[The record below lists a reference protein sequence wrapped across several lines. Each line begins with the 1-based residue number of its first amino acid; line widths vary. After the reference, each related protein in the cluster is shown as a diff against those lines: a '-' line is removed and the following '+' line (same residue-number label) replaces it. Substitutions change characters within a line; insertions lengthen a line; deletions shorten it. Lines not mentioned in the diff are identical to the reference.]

1 MATFD
6 EDEILGKAYD
16 RRLMGR
22 LMTYLRPYRGLVA
35 LSIVLL
41 TAAFLLELAQ
51 PYLVKIAID
60 EHVKRGDT
68 AGLARV
74 ALLYFGALMGTFLF
88 RYGELYVMNLVGQK
102 VMYDLRMQIFGHLL
116 RQGVRYFTRNPVGR
130 LMTRV
135 TSDVDVLNEMFTAG
149 VVAVIEDVLKLLGI
163 MVILAAMDWK
173 LALATF
179 AVLPILAVTA
189 TLFRARVRHTYRLV
203 RTAIARI
210 NTFLQENLVGMQ
222 VVQLFNHER
231 HNMRRFERLN
241 REHLDAHLMTIF
253 YYAVFFPV
261 VELLGAI
268 AVALI
273 LWFGGLEVQSG
284 ALTFGVL
291 VAFIQYA
298 EMFFRPISDLSEKY
312 GIMQAAMASSERIFK
327 VLDTDE
333 ATPEAADAAA
343 RVGAGAGGSG
353 GDGGGG
359 TRPMRGAIRF
369 EHVDFAYEN
378 DNYVLKNVDFTI
390 APGERVAVVGATG
403 AGKSTIVNLLT
414 RFYDP
419 TRGRV
424 LVDDL
429 DVRDVPVAWLRRGIG
444 VVQQDVFLFAGSIAY
459 NIGLGRAEID
469 APAIARAARQVNAER
484 FVSPLA
490 GGFASEVREGGG
502 SLSVG
507 QRQLLAF
514 ARALAYDPGILVL
527 DEATS
532 SVDTE
537 TEAMIQDGLEKLL
550 RGRTALV
557 IAHRLSTIRNAD
569 RILVMHHGELRE
581 QGPHEKLLALGG
593 IYRKLYDLQYR
604 DQEAPARTSA
614 ASSPD
619 P

>member
-1 MATFD
+1 
-6 EDEILGKAYD
+6 
-16 RRLMGR
+16 
-22 LMTYLRPYRGLVA
+22 
-35 LSIVLL
+35 
-41 TAAFLLELAQ
+41 
-51 PYLVKIAID
+51 
-60 EHVKRGDT
+60 
-68 AGLARV
+68 
-74 ALLYFGALMGTFLF
+74 
-88 RYGELYVMNLVGQK
+88 
-102 VMYDLRMQIFGHLL
+102 
-116 RQGVRYFTRNPVGR
+116 
-130 LMTRV
+130 
-135 TSDVDVLNEMFTAG
+135 
-149 VVAVIEDVLKLLGI
+149 
-163 MVILAAMDWK
+163 MDWK

-179 AVLPILAVTA
+179 AVLPILALTA
-189 TLFRARVRHTYRLV
+189 TLFRTRVRHTYRLV
-203 RTAIARI
+203 RTAIAKI

-253 YYAVFFPV
+253 YYAVFYPV

-273 LWFGGLEVQSG
+273 LWFGGLEVRSG
-284 ALTFGVL
+284 VLTFGVL

-333 ATPEAADAAA
+333 ATPEAADAWT
-343 RVGAGAGGSG
+343 RVGAGAG
-353 GDGGGG
+353 DGGGG
-359 TRPMRGAIRF
+359 ARPMRGAVRF
-369 EHVDFAYEN
+369 EHVDFAYEGETW
-378 DNYVLKNVDFTI
+378 VLKNVDFAI
-390 APGERVAVVGATG
+390 APGERIAVVGATG

-414 RFYDP
+414 RFYDAP
-419 TRGRV
+419 RGRV
-424 LVDDL
+424 LVDDM

-469 APAIARAARQVNAER
+469 AEAIARAARQVNAER

-490 GGFASEVREGGG
+490 GGYASEVREGGG

-514 ARALAYDPGILVL
+514 ARALAYDPAILVL

-581 QGPHEKLLALGG
+581 QGRHEELLALGG
-593 IYRKLYDLQYR
+593 IYKKLYELQYR
-604 DQEAPARTSA
+604 DQEAPAKTWA
-614 ASSPD
+614 AASPD

>member
-1 MATFD
+1 MATMD
-6 EDEILGKAYD
+6 DDEILGRAYD
-16 RRLMGR
+16 RRLMSR
-22 LMTYLRPYRGLVA
+22 LLTYLRPYRRLVA
-35 LSIVLL
+35 ISIGLL

-51 PYLVKIAID
+51 PYLVKVAID
-60 EHVKRGDT
+60 EHLKRGNPE
-68 AGLARV
+68 GLARI
-74 ALLYFGALMGTFLF
+74 ALLYFGTLLGTFFF

-102 VMYDLRMQIFGHLL
+102 VMYDLRMQIYEHLL
-116 RQGVRYFTRNPVGR
+116 RQGVRFFTRNPVGR

-149 VVAVIEDVLKLLGI
+149 VVAVIEDVLKLAGI
-163 MVILAAMDWK
+163 MVILAVMDWK

-179 AVLPILAVTA
+179 AVLPLLAVTA
-189 TLFRARVRHTYRLV
+189 TLFRTRVRHTYRLV
-203 RTAIARI
+203 RTAIAKI

-222 VVQLFNHER
+222 VVQLFNHES

-241 REHLDAHLMTIF
+241 REHLDAHLKTIF
-253 YYAVFFPV
+253 YYAVFFPA
-261 VELLGAI
+261 VELLGAVAI
-268 AVALI
+268 ALI
-273 LWFGGLEVQSG
+273 LWFGGLEVKSG

-327 VLDTDE
+327 VLDTEE
-333 ATPEAADAAA
+333 ATPEAADAWAG
-343 RVGAGAGGSG
+343 VGAVPG
-353 GDGGGG
+353 GDGA
-359 TRPMRGAIRF
+359 RPLRGAIRF
-369 EHVDFAYEN
+369 EHVDFAYEG
-378 DNYVLKNVDFTI
+378 DNLVLKNVDFAI
-390 APGERVAVVGATG
+390 APGERIAVVGATG

-424 LVDDL
+424 LVDGM
-429 DVRDVPVAWLRRGIG
+429 DVREVPLDWLRRGIG
-444 VVQQDVFLFAGSIAY
+444 VVQQDVFLFAGSVAY
-459 NIGLGRAEID
+459 NIGLGRPEID
-469 APAIARAARQVNAER
+469 RAAIERAAAQVNAAD
-484 FVSPLA
+484 FVRAIP
-490 GGFASEVREGGG
+490 GGFSSEVREGGG

-514 ARALAYDPGILVL
+514 ARALAYDPAILVL

-581 QGPHEKLLALGG
+581 EGRHEELLARGG
-593 IYRKLYDLQYR
+593 IYRKLYELQYR
-604 DQEAPARTSA
+604 DQESAPERARA
-614 ASSPD
+614 
-619 P
+619 

>member
-1 MATFD
+1 MAHFD

-16 RRLMGR
+16 SRLMRRL
-22 LMTYLRPYRGLVA
+22 LTYLRPYRRLVA

-41 TAAFLLELAQ
+41 TGAFLLELAQ

-60 EHVKRGDT
+60 EHIGRGDA
-68 AGLARV
+68 AGIGRI
-74 ALLYFGALMGTFLF
+74 ALLYFAALAGTFAC
-88 RYGELYVMNLVGQK
+88 RYGELYVMNLVGQR
-102 VMYDLRMQIFGHLL
+102 VMVDLRMQIFGHLL
-116 RQGVRYFTRNPVGR
+116 RQSVRYFTRNPVGR

-149 VVAVIEDVLKLLGI
+149 VVAVIEDVLKLAGI
-163 MVILAAMDWK
+163 MVILAILDLR

-179 AVLPILAVTA
+179 AVLPILAITA
-189 TLFRARVRHTYRLV
+189 AVFRVRVRHTYRLV
-203 RTAIARI
+203 RTAIAKI
-210 NTFLQENLVGMQ
+210 NAFLQENLTGMQ
-222 VVQLFNHER
+222 VVQLFNHET

-241 REHLDAHLMTIF
+241 RDHLEAHLQTIF

-261 VELLGAI
+261 VKLLGAI

-273 LWFGGLEVQSG
+273 LWFGGLDVRG
-284 ALTFGVL
+284 GGLTFGVL

-298 EMFFRPISDLSEKY
+298 DMFFRPISDLSEKY

-333 ATPEAADAAA
+333 ATPEVAAA
-343 RVGAGAGGSG
+343 GLVPIET
-353 GDGGGG
+353 GDGG
-359 TRPMRGAIRF
+359 RPRPLRGAIRF
-369 EHVDFAYEN
+369 DNVSFAYEKEEW
-378 DNYVLKNVDFTI
+378 VLKNLDFAI

-403 AGKSTIVNLLT
+403 AGKSTIVNLIT

-429 DVRDVPVAWLRRGIG
+429 DVREVPLDRLRRAIG
-444 VVQQDVFLFAGSIAY
+444 VVQQDVFLFAGSVAY
-459 NIGLGRAEID
+459 NIGLARPEISD
-469 APAIARAARQVNAER
+469 AAIAAAARQVNAE
-484 FVSPLA
+484 
-490 GGFASEVREGGG
+490 GFICALPHGFTSELREGGG

-514 ARALAYDPGILVL
+514 ARALAYDPAILIL

-537 TEAMIQDGLEKLL
+537 TEIMIQDGLEKLL

-569 RILVMHHGELRE
+569 RILVIHHGELRE
-581 QGPHEKLLALGG
+581 EGTHEDLLAVGG
-593 IYRKLYDLQYR
+593 IYRKLYELQFR
-604 DQEAPARTSA
+604 EQDTSA
-614 ASSPD
+614 QSPAAAGSA
-619 P
+619 